1 MERRQFLAAS
11 GLALAWGMAGPGR
24 AFAQAADAGRDA
36 PLVALMDRIFWGGM
50 MMSPMSMTA
59 LGIDKGTYASARG
72 RLDDYSP
79 AGDVAGTAF
88 AKDMLAQAKA
98 LNPAG
103 LSDTGKLRLQI
114 VESMIET
121 QLMSEPFPIP
131 SVGAPY
137 RLSQQDGAYF
147 SIPDFLNSTHP
158 IETREDA
165 EAYLSRL
172 SQFSM
177 ALDEQTAWQR
187 EEAAKGYSAPGWSLD
202 LVAGQIGNLLAP
214 APEKS
219 GMVSSLESRCLKKE
233 IHGEWASKASKIV
246 EEGVYPALRRQ
257 LALVKAMR
265 KTTRPGDG
273 VWRVPDGAEIYSRA
287 LKMFTTTDMSAED
300 IHKLGLEQVA
310 DLSAKLDVVLK
321 AGGMTDGPV
330 GARLT
335 ALNTRPDQLYANDDA
350 GRAALIAELNR
361 SVQAMMKK
369 LPQAFATLPGQP
381 LEIRRVPVDIQ
392 DGAPNGYYN
401 PASLDGSRPAIYW
414 INLKSTGDWPKYSLP
429 ALTYHEG
436 VPGHHLHGSLL
447 QEDKHLPMLLKNY
460 WNSAYGEGWALYA
473 EMLADE
479 LGGYEGLEKAGALQS
494 WLFRAVRLVVDTGL
508 NAKRWSVKQAT
519 DYMVEHTG
527 FPRARAQRE
536 IERYCASP
544 GQACSYKIGQNTWVR
559 LRAGAESALGD
570 KFDLRQFHEI
580 LKQGVMPLSLLEQ
593 QVNAWVTAQKTA

>member
-11 GLALAWGMAGPGR
+11 GLALAWGMAGPVR
-24 AFAQAADAGRDA
+24 AFAQVTQDA
-36 PLVALMDRIFWGGM
+36 PLVTLMDRIFWAGM
-50 MMSPMSMTA
+50 KMSPMSMTA
-59 LGIDKGTYASARG
+59 LGLDKGAFASARG
-72 RLDDYSP
+72 MLDDYSP
-79 AGDVAGTAF
+79 AGGAAGTAL

-98 LNPAG
+98 LDPAG
-103 LSDTGKLRLQI
+103 LSDTGKLRRQI
-114 VESMIET
+114 VESMLES
-121 QLMSEPFPIP
+121 QLVSEPFPIP
-131 SVGAPY
+131 FVGAPY

-172 SQFSM
+172 SQFPQ

-202 LVAGQIGNLLAP
+202 LVAKQIGNVLAP
-214 APEKS
+214 AAGQS
-219 GMVSSLESRCLKKE
+219 GLVSSLESRCLKKE
-233 IHGEWASKASKIV
+233 IQGEWASKATRIV

-273 VWRVPDGAEIYSRA
+273 VWRVPHGEDIYARA
-287 LKMFTTTDMSAED
+287 LKVSTTTNMGPEE

-321 AGGMTDGPV
+321 AAGMTQGGV
-330 GARLT
+330 GERLT
-335 ALNTRPDQLYANDDA
+335 ALNSRPDQLYANDDA
-350 GRAALIAELNR
+350 GRAELIAELNR

-414 INLKSTGDWPKYSLP
+414 INLKSTGDWPKYTLP

-436 VPGHHLHGSLL
+436 VPGHHLHGSIL

-473 EMLADE
+473 EMVADE
-479 LGGYEGLEKAGALQS
+479 LGGYQGLEKAGALQS

-527 FPRARAQRE
+527 FTRGRAQRE

-544 GQACSYKIGQNTWVR
+544 GQACSYKIGQNMWAS
-559 LRAGAESALGD
+559 LRARAQVALGD
-570 KFDLRQFHEI
+570 KFDVRQFHEI
-580 LKQGVMPLSLLEQ
+580 LKQGVMPLSLLDQ
-593 QVNAWVTAQKTA
+593 QVDAWIAAQKTA

>member
-11 GLALAWGMAGPGR
+11 GLALAWGMAGPAR
-24 AFAQAADAGRDA
+24 ALAAQAEGDV

-50 MMSPMSMTA
+50 RLSPMSMTA
-59 LGIDKGTYASARG
+59 LGLDKGTYASARA
-72 RLDDYSP
+72 RLDDFSP
-79 AGDVAGTAF
+79 AGDAAGTAF
-88 AKDMLAQAKA
+88 TKDMLAATRA
-98 LNPAG
+98 LDPTG
-103 LSDTGKLRLQI
+103 FSDTGKLRRQI
-114 VESMIET
+114 VESMLET

-172 SQFSM
+172 SQFPM

-187 EEAAKGYSAPGWSLD
+187 EEAARGYAAPGWSLD
-202 LVAGQIGNLLAP
+202 LVAGQIGKLLEP
-214 APEKS
+214 AAADS
-219 GMVSSLESRCLKKE
+219 GMVSSLESRCRKKE
-233 IHGEWASKASKIV
+233 IHGEWASKATKIV

-257 LALVKAMR
+257 LALVKKMR
-265 KTTRPGDG
+265 GTTRAGDG
-273 VWRVPDGAEIYSRA
+273 VWRVPQGAEIYSRA
-287 LKMFTTTDMSAED
+287 LKMFTTTDMGAEE
-300 IHKLGLEQVA
+300 IHQLGLQQVA
-310 DLSAKLDVVLK
+310 ELSAQLDTILK
-321 AGGMTDGPV
+321 ASGMTQGTV

-335 ALNTRPDQLYANDDA
+335 ALNSRPEQLYANDDE

-369 LPQAFATLPGQP
+369 LPQAFATIPGQP
-381 LEIRRVPVDIQ
+381 LEIRRVPPEIQ

-414 INLKSTGDWPKYSLP
+414 INLKSTGDWPKYTLP
-429 ALTYHEG
+429 SLTYHEG
-436 VPGHHLHGSLL
+436 VPGHHLHGSIL
-447 QEDKHLPMLLKNY
+447 QEDKHLPLLLKNY

-479 LGGYEGLEKAGALQS
+479 LGGYQGLEKAGALQS

-544 GQACSYKIGQNTWVR
+544 GQACSYKIGQNTWMR
-559 LRAGAESALGD
+559 LRAQAEGALGD
-570 KFDLRQFHEI
+570 KFDIRQFHEI
-580 LKQGVMPLSLLEQ
+580 LKQGVMPLNLLEQ
-593 QVNAWVTAQKTA
+593 QVDAWVTQQTV